1 MVPFSPV
8 SSFQHLF
15 LFLFFF
21 NDTATTEIYTLSL
34 HDALPISSASPTVIW
49 NCTTSW
55 CAPALFRR
63 FSWTSR
69 VPSELLLVR
78 KQSGS
83 SAARAI
89 YSNCCVSR
97 FISNA
102 ASGVNTGGLLANHWR
117 TYRSCLTRLLHFQL
131 VWMRPIAV
139 RCPVR
144 VGIDSKW
151 SWLDR
156 CVSDWSH
163 SRIFKAF
170 TRPVGSTDSG
180 HVPHIR
186 CSLGVLFGGSPPQS
200 EHESRTLQAG
210 HIPRAAPTRNLKA
223 EVRRIN
229 RISYRRTSGGEHSG
243 KAR

>member
-63 FSWTSR
+63 FSWTSK

-83 SAARAI
+83 SAARATC
-89 YSNCCVSR
+89 SNCCVSR
-97 FISNA
+97 FISHA

-117 TYRSCLTRLLHFQL
+117 IYRSCLTMLPHFQL
-131 VWMRPIAV
+131 VWMPPIAA

-144 VGIDSKW
+144 IGIDFTPPLRTIFGAADPVQNKRQKGSGKDNP
-151 SWLDR
+151 LR
-156 CVSDWSH
+156 YLTCPYSH
-163 SRIFKAF
+163 SRW
-170 TRPVGSTDSG
+170 VGG
-180 HVPHIR
+180 
-186 CSLGVLFGGSPPQS
+186 
-200 EHESRTLQAG
+200 
-210 HIPRAAPTRNLKA
+210 APWER
-223 EVRRIN
+223 
-229 RISYRRTSGGEHSG
+229 
-243 KAR
+243 